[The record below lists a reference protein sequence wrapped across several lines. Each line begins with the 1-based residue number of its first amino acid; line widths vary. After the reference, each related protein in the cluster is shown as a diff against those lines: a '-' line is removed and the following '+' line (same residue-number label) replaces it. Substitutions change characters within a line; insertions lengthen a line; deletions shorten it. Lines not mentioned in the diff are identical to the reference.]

1 MDEDISEAAVEEF
14 ETAFSYVPCKL
25 WFKQLI
31 LKALHTAPQILR
43 LILAKYKTLEVCRY
57 TVRNNWSGQMS
68 MQYVPSDLWDQ
79 VYDDTVII

>member
-31 LKALHTAPQILR
+31 LKALHTKTAAASGGPSVLSCS
-43 LILAKYKTLEVCRY
+43 AKPSSSQGSNGDIYIKTK
-57 TVRNNWSGQMS
+57 
-68 MQYVPSDLWDQ
+68 
-79 VYDDTVII
+79 